1 MDHPLALGIARTQI
15 DEGDMFQLYPRPVLC
30 FVQKK
35 NKHKKLAFFFFF
47 LLRIHF
53 GRGDL
58 DFTESYSN
66 HLSE

>member
-15 DEGDMFQLYPRPVLC
+15 DEGDMFQLYSRPVMC

-35 NKHKKLAFFFFF
+35 KQTQKTCFFFFF
-47 LLRIHF
+47 LMRIHF

-58 DFTESYSN
+58 DFTESYSS